1 MFTSNGHS
9 FNNQLILILFV
20 HFALLLSV
28 GKAGKCLKT
37 YLVVINTNDSA
48 DKQNVLYVII
58 GQNSSYN
65 QGLIQD
71 LKQTIEYQH
80 ILLNLVS

>member
-1 MFTSNGHS
+1 MF
-9 FNNQLILILFV
+9 I
-20 HFALLLSV
+20 
-28 GKAGKCLKT
+28 KT
-37 YLVVINTNDSA
+37 YLVVINTKDSA

-71 LKQTIEYQH
+71 LKQTIESQY
-80 ILLNLVS
+80 ILLNLVSH